1 MNREEAFEL
10 VKKYLSGKFEI
21 EEEKIKPK
29 AHLFTDLGLDSID
42 ALDMAGMLEAEM
54 DIEINE
60 EELKKIRTVQDTVNY
75 IVRKNA

>member
-10 VKKYLSGKFEI
+10 VKKYLSEKFEI
-21 EEEKIKPK
+21 EVEKIKPK